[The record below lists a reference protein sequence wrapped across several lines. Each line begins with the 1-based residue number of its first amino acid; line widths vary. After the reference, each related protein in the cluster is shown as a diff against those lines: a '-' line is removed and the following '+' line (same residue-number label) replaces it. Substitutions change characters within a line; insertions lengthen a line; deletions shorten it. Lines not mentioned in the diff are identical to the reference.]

1 MKQPG
6 VLYVVATPIG
16 NLEDMTFRA
25 VRVLREVDWIAA
37 EDTRRTRALLSHF
50 GIGGKRLVSY
60 REQNRETAGSEL
72 IRRLAEGQS
81 VALVSDA
88 GTPGI
93 SDPGEHL
100 VRLAVASGIPVM
112 PVPGANAAIAALS
125 ASGLSSRCFL
135 FVGFLPRRGRKLA
148 ESLEQLAG
156 VPVTLVFYEAPHRLE
171 EMLRRMLETFGDRRI
186 VVARE
191 LTKLHEQFFRGTIRE
206 ALDELAKRPP
216 QGEYVLVV
224 EGAAETAD
232 GDGGA
237 RTPGQSA
244 SGGKR
249 AGGSV
254 GGLAER
260 VLELERELGDRK
272 QALKQAAEEFGVS
285 RREAYAAR
293 LIARGGL
300 EKATHGETENDEG
313 AGR

>member
-1 MKQPG
+1 VKQPG

-25 VRVLREVDWIAA
+25 VRVLREADWIAA
-37 EDTRRTRALLSHF
+37 EDTRRTRALLAHF
-50 GIGGKRLVSY
+50 GVAGKRLVSY
-60 REQNRETAGSEL
+60 REQNREKAGAEL
-72 IRRLAEGQS
+72 ICRLAEGQS

-100 VRLAVASGIPVM
+100 VRLAVASGIPVV
-112 PVPGANAAIAALS
+112 PVPGANAAVAALS
-125 ASGLSSRCFL
+125 ASGLSTSRFL

-148 ESLEQLAG
+148 ESLAELAS
-156 VPVTLVFYEAPHRLE
+156 VPATLVFFEAPHRLE
-171 EMLRRMLETFGDRRI
+171 ETLRRMLETFGDRRI
-186 VVARE
+186 AVARE

-224 EGAAETAD
+224 EGAKSFGDDGPAARKSAGAEGRRSAD
-232 GDGGA
+232 DG
-237 RTPGQSA
+237 R
-244 SGGKR
+244 
-249 AGGSV
+249 
-254 GGLAER
+254 GLAER

-272 QALKQAAEEFGVS
+272 RALKQAAEEFGVS

-293 LIARGGL
+293 LMARGGL
-300 EKATHGETENDEG
+300 QKATHGETGNDEG
-313 AGR
+313 ASD